1 MSGNDKQGSPR
12 RRYPAFYERFI
23 PIALGVIV
31 LAIVLLLLVILAV
44 VLGWFPALG

>member
-23 PIALGVIV
+23 PIILGIIIV
-31 LAIVLLLLVILAV
+31 AIVVLLLVIVAV
-44 VLGWFPALG
+44 ALGWFPVSG